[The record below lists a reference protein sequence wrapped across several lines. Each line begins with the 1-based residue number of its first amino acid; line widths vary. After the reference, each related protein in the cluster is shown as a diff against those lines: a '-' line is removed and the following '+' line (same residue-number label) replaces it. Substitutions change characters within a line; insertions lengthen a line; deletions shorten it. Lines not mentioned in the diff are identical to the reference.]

1 MKANS
6 DVTDALRR
14 TVSLMQA
21 ELERSV
27 LTTQMLNSST
37 ATLRSTSIQH
47 DVLNNVMFT
56 SKQLITALEKSDW
69 LDRILIISGFVFFL
83 LVVLFILKQR
93 IIDRGLRIAFWWTR
107 FLPNFSSD
115 EELLRSAM
123 GPDLSS
129 LSATTAPVVTSLI
142 SLAASS
148 GMATIAA
155 ALGSITPISSMPDPL
170 STLAE
175 SKVFPQ
181 IEDTQSDT
189 HKSSPSM
196 DGPRAVSEAIH
207 QISSVPEHV
216 EL

>member
-1 MKANS
+1 MKTNS

-27 LTTQMLNSST
+27 LTTQMLDSST
-37 ATLRSTSIQH
+37 ATLRSTSFQH
-47 DVLNNVMFT
+47 DTLNSVMST

-93 IIDRGLRIAFWWTR
+93 IVDRGFKIAFWWTR
-107 FLPNFSSD
+107 FLPDFSSD

-123 GPDLSS
+123 DPVVESSSFSATAVSVPELVASGVTTAAVLSS
-129 LSATTAPVVTSLI
+129 
-142 SLAASS
+142 
-148 GMATIAA
+148 
-155 ALGSITPISSMPDPL
+155 ITLNMPDPSPALVSESEDVSNIVL
-170 STLAE
+170 S
-175 SKVFPQ
+175 P
-181 IEDTQSDT
+181 
-189 HKSSPSM
+189 
-196 DGPRAVSEAIH
+196 DGPEQTPTSPAL
-207 QISSVPEHV
+207 PDHV